1 MSATSG
7 LRPRSLAV
15 WVVAAAGLFAM
26 PTLQQ
31 SLGFPIYNLIFL
43 YTLFFWVTQATSWN
57 IFCGYSGYFSFG
69 QGAFFGAGV
78 YATAIIVTRHD
89 FSLLPALPVGGIVGG
104 LIAVA
109 CGVLVFRLR
118 RLTGEIFALFTLA
131 VALGLGALANNWSA
145 IDGGRGIPIGTVSYP
160 DFLGNVTD
168 MLYYLALVLMLFAV
182 FLAYA
187 VQHSRF
193 GFGLFAIRDDE
204 RVADA
209 IGVPALRYKLAIF
222 GLNGFIA
229 GMSGA
234 LHAVQINFVS
244 PASAFGIRVPLFVI
258 VMSIVGGRRH
268 WLGPVLG
275 AVLISTVNDRLV
287 GAGHAEFAR
296 IILALVLIVATV
308 FLKGGIIARLQER
321 PVPAVAAGL
330 LAFVL
335 QYVLLDASVINDAA
349 VAMMVALVVLFIP
362 DRVYD
367 LVPRRKRRA
376 VDDDTARAQE
386 EPVEEEGDDRVT
398 HP

>member
-1 MSATSG
+1 MTATSG
-7 LRPRSLAV
+7 LRPRMLAV
-15 WVVAAAGLFAM
+15 WAVVAVVLFAM
-26 PTLQQ
+26 PSLQQ
-31 SLGFPIYNLIFL
+31 NLGFPIYNLIFL
-43 YTLFFWVTQATSWN
+43 YTVFFWITQATSWN
-57 IFCGYSGYFSFG
+57 IFSGYSGYFSFG

-78 YATAIIVTRHD
+78 YATAILVTRHD
-89 FSLLPALPVGGIVGG
+89 FGLLPALPVGGIIGG

-109 CGVLVFRLR
+109 CGILVFRLR

-131 VALGLGALANNWSA
+131 VALGLGALANNWAA
-145 IDGGRGIPIGTVSYP
+145 IDGGRGIAIGTVDYP
-160 DFLGNVTD
+160 DFLGTVTD
-168 MLYYLALVLMLFAV
+168 MLYYLALVLMLLSV

-193 GFGLFAIRDDE
+193 GIGLFAIRDDE

-229 GMSGA
+229 GISGA

-268 WLGPVLG
+268 WMGPVLG
-275 AVLISTVNDRLV
+275 AVLITTVNDRLV
-287 GAGHAEFAR
+287 GAGHAELAR

-321 PVPAVAAGL
+321 PVPPIVAGL
-330 LAFVL
+330 VVFLV
-335 QYVLLDASVINDAA
+335 QYVLLDQSAITDAA
-349 VAMMVALVVLFIP
+349 VAMMVALVALFVP

-367 LVPRRKRRA
+367 LLPRRRRRPREDA
-376 VDDDTARAQE
+376 AAEPE
-386 EPVEEEGDDRVT
+386 EPVEEERDDRVG

>member
-1 MSATSG
+1 MTVTAA
-7 LRPRSLAV
+7 LRPRVLLI
-15 WVVAAAGLFAM
+15 WVAVAALLFAM
-26 PTLQQ
+26 PTLQGA
-31 SLGFPIYNLIFL
+31 LDFPIYHIIFL
-43 YTLFFWVTQATSWN
+43 YSLFFWITQATSWN
-57 IFCGYSGYFSFG
+57 IFSGYSGYFSFG

-78 YATAIIVTRHD
+78 YTTAILVTRHD
-89 FSLLPALPVGGIVGG
+89 FTLLPALPIGGLIAG

-131 VALGLGALANNWSA
+131 VALGLGSLANNWSA
-145 IDGGRGIPIGTVSYP
+145 IDGGRGIPIGTVDYP
-160 DFLGNVTD
+160 DFLGPVTD
-168 MLYYLALVLMLFAV
+168 MLYYLALVLMLAAV
-182 FLAYA
+182 FIAFA

-222 GLNGFIA
+222 GLNGVIA

-258 VMSIVGGRRH
+258 VMSVVGGRRH

-275 AVLISTVNDRLV
+275 AALIYTVNDRLV
-287 GAGHAEFAR
+287 GAGYAELAR
-296 IILALVLIVATV
+296 ILLAVVLIVATV
-308 FLKGGIIARLQER
+308 FLKGGIIGRLLER
-321 PVPAVAAGL
+321 PVPPLVLGVV
-330 LAFVL
+330 AFVL
-335 QYVLLDASVINDAA
+335 QYVLLDHSVITDAA
-349 VAMMVALVVLFIP
+349 YAMLVALLALFVP
-362 DRVYD
+362 DRAYD
-367 LVPRRKRRA
+367 RLPRRRA
-376 VDDDTARAQE
+376 GRPDRAADSE
-386 EPVEEEGDDRVT
+386 TDEAIEEEGDDRVA

>member
-1 MSATSG
+1 MA
-7 LRPRSLAV
+7 LE
-15 WVVAAAGLFAM
+15 
-26 PTLQQ
+26 
-31 SLGFPIYNLIFL
+31 PIAEG
-43 YTLFFWVTQATSWN
+43 QE
-57 IFCGYSGYFSFG
+57 FG
-69 QGAFFGAGV
+69 RGGSE
-78 YATAIIVTRHD
+78 RLH
-89 FSLLPALPVGGIVGG
+89 LLPALPVGGIIGG
-104 LIAVA
+104 LIALA

-131 VALGLGALANNWSA
+131 IALGLGSLANNWAA
-145 IDGGRGIPIGTVSYP
+145 IDGGRGIPIGTVDYP
-160 DFLGNVTD
+160 DFLGSVTD
-168 MLYYLALVLMLFAV
+168 MLYYLALVLMLLAV

-193 GFGLFAIRDDE
+193 GIGLFAIRDDE

-229 GMSGA
+229 GISGA

-244 PASAFGIRVPLFVI
+244 PATAFGIRVPLFVI

-268 WLGPVLG
+268 WMGPVLG
-275 AVLISTVNDRLV
+275 AVLITTVNDRLV
-287 GAGHAEFAR
+287 GAGHAEVAR

-321 PVPAVAAGL
+321 PIPPIVAGL
-330 LAFVL
+330 LVFL
-335 QYVLLDASVINDAA
+335 FQYVLLDQSAIADAA
-349 VAMMVALVVLFIP
+349 VAMMVALAALFIP

-367 LVPRRKRRA
+367 LLPRRKRRPKGDA
-376 VDDDTARAQE
+376 AAD
-386 EPVEEEGDDRVT
+386 EPEASVEEERDDRVS